1 MAVPGS
7 MTLSVGQTTG
17 RSVVNVTTLDLDKPH
32 TYSVSPSGIIDVSD
46 EVSTSISRWYFYI
59 TGLKPGVA
67 TLTVKYYLKNSTTQ
81 TTDTL
86 VVTVHDPDKPDP
98 EPEEIP
104 VSSISLSAVGD
115 KDSLI
120 AGYGTVIRATVSP
133 SNATEDGVTWSVVSG
148 AATLSSRTDSSCTAT
163 CTSTG
168 TSVIKA
174 TAKDGSGITA
184 TISLTWVNHIETTSL
199 VVSQSS
205 VTVESGEYVTI
216 TVTKYPADSTQ
227 PIYTN
232 SSSSDTF
239 HASVRQDGAAVGTNV
254 WTVMIYG
261 DDPGTDTLVLT
272 SGNAT
277 ASVRVTVTEA
287 KNYVTD
293 IVFPSTSPP
302 SVMDVGDHG
311 SLYTA
316 QARPISAD
324 DRRLTA
330 SIISGTSV
338 VSVVALNT
346 TSNGCTFSLTA
357 ESAGTATLRVSA
369 MDGGGYYE
377 DYFITVRDFEPA
389 TNLSLGAAQVYV
401 GFEEDIAATGY
412 GDEDVEWEIIS
423 GSSHVEIVT
432 EYAHRMVVKGL
443 SVGSFTVKAT
453 SDRTG
458 TVATRTYTVS
468 DEWPYNGTTRYEF
481 TLDEA
486 VPFTYLNPDWHQ
498 RRLHG
503 GRQSVSLQDG
513 LTLQSY
519 SIFPPY
525 DSSTIV
531 QSGEPIFRGT
541 PHAVGTVTIYASET
555 SGVNPETQRILI
567 TVTAPGTY
575 TKTVHFDA
583 NLPSGAYLTAPVP
596 ADLVKE
602 NTGDEWTFDLPYTE
616 PAAPGY
622 IFVGWWDPDDSTH
635 PIHYPETGNESVT
648 VTGQEVTRT
657 LYAIWFPLVEGMEIV
672 RTREQD
678 RIQVRIQ
685 LRRGLAV
692 DTEIPMTVW
701 TEADAKP
708 YTRVAYLNPD
718 APAGTHFVVDG
729 TSYTEMPTSIS
740 QGEWSIVGTPSGTE
754 SEEYYAAYRDA
765 LNIRVGYTF
774 AIGETEAGI
783 VLNANGGAFANGA
796 TQLTIHPPDGT
807 FRLPDWSVMDRP
819 GYRLSH
825 WLGSDR
831 GRAEMGEEVF
841 GNEVWTA
848 QWVEDTRSYDTEY
861 LPHASVRIYRSLTQY
876 IDATYL
882 QVHGGEVSVEI
893 AENRPGSM
901 TMTLINAYDEAGGN
915 LVGECTL
922 WNAGTA
928 GPIRPGM
935 YVRVDDIRAD
945 GSLVYV
951 TDGYITTVTPD
962 AETVAIEVG
971 DWITFLGR
979 QGTTLRR
986 NYYGGEGSRT
996 SGDFDAGYD
1005 PTGLYADVSGMP
1017 SSAIPDGNPLWKV
1030 LGSDVQ
1036 SGSEQTVACYGGT
1049 SWCRTFVCSL
1059 EVECDEIRHIEMELG
1074 FASTSALT
1082 GTKSWGGMI
1091 LLESGGNS
1099 ASTGFYRSKS
1109 SAGTDWM
1116 DIDTDVPL
1124 RIVGGSLTVS
1134 VRLDSYEGDGVGY
1147 VYVRT
1152 GTRTDATCR
1161 RPETGA
1167 VLSNTCIA
1175 MTLSTYVY
1183 HDVDGY
1189 EAISGGKMRISS
1201 IDGVND
1207 LSDSTLWTPAA
1218 DRVRIAYI
1226 TATGQSTVDVM
1237 EGIAWAMG
1245 IMPMPE
1251 TSVLPSEKTPVA
1263 IFRTGGGYAQDYLQK
1278 LADIASSDGRMRA
1291 YKARGYTTPVL
1302 VPSARHR
1309 VEDANPT
1316 AIRYGG
1322 DTVQGA
1328 SIPFVSFSPRMT
1340 LKSRPSLV
1348 TLRGTMS
1355 SKGSSESQAIQI
1367 AMEDTDSTDA
1377 RYGVLV
1383 ESVVADSSAASWSD
1397 AGNAAW
1403 GEVAQSELDQWEG
1416 TVVLPGILTD
1426 LLPASGPYAG
1436 SGVPVNITDSRNGLS
1451 GYQARVRQVKLDY
1464 NACTTTVTLSNYSMV
1479 YSSGIADTA
1488 ALAITGADMA
1498 SGDNSTTLFNAQY
1511 VRIKTDTNLGI
1522 LDNGN
1527 VVKFER
1533 ADGSQANMSLQ
1544 TILELPNGR
1553 HVVIATAPPDGD
1565 GHCEDSEVYGV
1576 VALVVNSH
1584 RLSIRNSVRPDYYLG
1599 QTLIVNVDCP

>member
-1 MAVPGS
+1 MAGTYTGGS
-7 MTLSVGQTTG
+7 NTSSASDPYTGVNFVLPDQYSQTIY
-17 RSVVNVTTLDLDKPH
+17 V
-32 TYSVSPSGIIDVSD
+32 
-46 EVSTSISRWYFYI
+46 
-59 TGLKPGVA
+59 
-67 TLTVKYYLKNSTTQ
+67 
-81 TTDTL
+81 
-86 VVTVHDPDKPDP
+86 
-98 EPEEIP
+98 
-104 VSSISLSAVGD
+104 AVG
-115 KDSLI
+115 
-120 AGYGTVIRATVSP
+120 
-133 SNATEDGVTWSVVSG
+133 
-148 AATLSSRTDSSCTAT
+148 
-163 CTSTG
+163 
-168 TSVIKA
+168 
-174 TAKDGSGITA
+174 
-184 TISLTWVNHIETTSL
+184 
-199 VVSQSS
+199 SS
-205 VTVESGEYVTI
+205 VTIQNAGSSTKTGWSAIGLSDNGSSITGTVTATGTATLKARQSMGGISRIITLNFNAVRGTVSIQGPNTIDLANDEGNLSWLASGGIFEGNCWEIIEGEGALESYSASGEFFNVKSWNRSYTGAYLTIEATNVGGNSGRKSIMLINPIGGVTDLTLTNAGSSGGGYDGNI
-216 TVTKYPADSTQ
+216 TV
-227 PIYTN
+227 N
-232 SSSSDTF
+232 
-239 HASVRQDGAAVGTNV
+239 
-254 WTVMIYG
+254 
-261 DDPGTDTLVLT
+261 T
-272 SGNAT
+272 SGSGHTFYIDRVPSDAT
-277 ASVRVTVTEA
+277 DAVFVSTDSDYFDVITTTSPSHDLAYRVEPIEPGWGVITISCGQVVKTIRVEVGGIS
-287 KNYVTD
+287 NPVTD
-293 IVFPSTSPP
+293 IQYSRTIPST
-302 SVMDVGDHG
+302 MDVGDSVSVIHAYG
-311 SLYTA
+311 
-316 QARPISAD
+316 RPISAD

-330 SIISGTSV
+330 SVISGSSCLSV
-338 VSVVALNT
+338 VGLST
-346 TSNGCTFSLTA
+346 DEDGCTFSITA
-357 ESAGTATLRVSA
+357 TAAGTATLRVSA
-369 MDGGGYYE
+369 LDGGGYYE
-377 DYFITVRDFEPA
+377 DHYITIRDFEPA
-389 TNLSLGAAQVYV
+389 TNLSLGSASVYV
-401 GFEEDIAATGY
+401 GFEEDIAASGY
-412 GDEDVEWEIIS
+412 GDETVEWEIIS
-423 GSSHVEIVT
+423 GSSHVEVVA
-432 EYAHRMVVKGL
+432 EYSYRMRVKGL
-443 SVGSFTVKAT
+443 SAGSFTVKAT
-453 SDRTG
+453 SSRTG

-525 DSSTIV
+525 DSSTIA

-622 IFVGWWDPDDSTH
+622 IFVGWWDPEDSTH

-657 LYAIWFPLVEGMEIV
+657 LYAIWFLLVEGMEIV

-729 TSYTEMPTSIS
+729 TTYTEMPTSIS

-754 SEEYYAAYRDA
+754 SEEFYAAYRDA

-774 AIGETEAGI
+774 VLGETEAGI

-796 TQLTIHPPDGT
+796 TQLTLHPPDGT

-901 TMTLINAYDEAGGN
+901 TMTLINAYDETGGN
-915 LVGECTL
+915 LVGDCTL

-951 TDGYITTVTPD
+951 TDGFITTVTPD
-962 AETVAIEVG
+962 AETVTVEVG

-996 SGDFDAGYD
+996 EGDFDAVHSGSD
-1005 PTGLYADVSGMP
+1005 LYADVSGMP

-1030 LGSDVQ
+1030 LGSDTQ
-1036 SGSEQTVACYGGT
+1036 SGSDQTVACYGGT

-1059 EVECDEIRHIEMELG
+1059 EVECDEIRHIEVELG

-1099 ASTGFYRSKS
+1099 ISSGFYRSKS
-1109 SAGTDWM
+1109 SVGTDWM

-1124 RIVGGSLTVS
+1124 RIVGGSLTVT
-1134 VRLDSYEGDGVGY
+1134 VRLDSYQGDGLGY
-1147 VYVRT
+1147 VYVHT
-1152 GTRTDATCR
+1152 GTRTGATCR
-1161 RPETGA
+1161 RPDTGA
-1167 VLSNTCIA
+1167 VLSDTCIA
-1175 MTLSTYVY
+1175 MTLSTYTYAEVT
-1183 HDVDGY
+1183 GY
-1189 EAISGGKMRISS
+1189 EPISNGRMRITEIGSY
-1201 IDGVND
+1201 D

-1251 TSVLPSEKTPVA
+1251 TSVLPSERTPVA

-1278 LADIASSDGRMRA
+1278 LADIASPDGRMRA

-1309 VEDANPT
+1309 VGDANPT

-1328 SIPFVSFSPRMT
+1328 SIPFASFSPRMT

-1426 LLPASGPYAG
+1426 LLPATGPYAG
-1436 SGVPVNITDSRNGLS
+1436 SGVPVTITDSRNGLS

-1479 YSSGIADTA
+1479 YSSGLADTA

-1498 SGDNSTTLFNAQY
+1498 SGDNSTTLFNTQY

-1522 LDNGN
+1522 LDSGN
-1527 VVKFER
+1527 VVTGGK
-1533 ADGSQANMSLQ
+1533 ASGSFQMTVSA
-1544 TILELPNGR
+1544 IFELPNGR
-1553 HVVIATAPPDGD
+1553 HVIVATAPANGD
-1565 GHCEDSEVYGV
+1565 GHCEADEIYGV
-1576 VALVVNSH
+1576 ISVTVNGH
-1584 RLSIRNSVRPDYYLG
+1584 TLSIPQSRRPDYYAG
-1599 QTLIVNVDCP
+1599 QTLIVNIDCP